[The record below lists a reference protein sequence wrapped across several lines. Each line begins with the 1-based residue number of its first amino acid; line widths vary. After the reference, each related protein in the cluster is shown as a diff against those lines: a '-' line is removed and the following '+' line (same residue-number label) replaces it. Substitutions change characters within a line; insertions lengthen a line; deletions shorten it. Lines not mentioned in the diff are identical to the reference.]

1 MQPIPY
7 LIIGAG
13 LAGIAAARQL
23 PEARILEKS
32 RGPGGRMA
40 SKRLD
45 ANRADI
51 GAQFLTVRDSSF
63 DVVIQ
68 SAAEAVRLPSGPLV
82 WVRCETVS

>member
-45 ANRADI
+45 ANRADM
-51 GAQFLTVRDSSF
+51 R
-63 DVVIQ
+63 
-68 SAAEAVRLPSGPLV
+68 
-82 WVRCETVS
+82 